1 MQKLHFY
8 NLLGVLMM
16 KNKQYSVAQ
25 ECLEQVIQL
34 YYDGKIDTTSEIFV
48 SAFNNYLFLMKA
60 APNYNQK
67 DKLRE

>member
-1 MQKLHFY
+1 
-8 NLLGVLMM
+8 MM

-34 YYDGKIDTTSEIFV
+34 YYDGEIDTISEIFV

-67 DKLRE
+67 Y